1 MNDNLT
7 LKNEKFWKK
16 NHSLWN
22 GLNKVSGSGN
32 EIVHRGIGKIMPKS
46 SSNTL
51 NINLLLLILLK
62 IRCDESN

>member
-32 EIVHRGIGKIMPKS
+32 EIVHRGIGIIMP
-46 SSNTL
+46 
-51 NINLLLLILLK
+51 
-62 IRCDESN
+62 